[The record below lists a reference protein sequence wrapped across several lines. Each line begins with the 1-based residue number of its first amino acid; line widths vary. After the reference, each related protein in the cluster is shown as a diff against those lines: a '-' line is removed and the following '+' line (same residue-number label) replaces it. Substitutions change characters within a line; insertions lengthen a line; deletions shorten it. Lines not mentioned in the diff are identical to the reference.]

1 MIRIRL
7 PMPVLIEHGEEIL
20 ILKGCMTK
28 EQREDFLAKLRSIS
42 WATIILGSHG
52 ISSTSN

>member
-1 MIRIRL
+1 
-7 PMPVLIEHGEEIL
+7 MPVLIEHGEEVL